1 MKRFLPITF
10 AAASLMSVMA
20 VQAQES
26 AEPRTLT
33 IFDGV
38 KFYDGYNS
46 TVFDADLDDGVIRH
60 ANHLYAVHLTDEQL
74 DWMGEDLRMCVE
86 IGALCDNYDRIG
98 NINLAFVPKGA
109 ESYVPEEVE
118 RIELGRFIT
127 PFMNKNKKPKSVP
140 YEFSND
146 ATSLIFRD
154 KELRAEYDYYLE
166 FELFGVPYAAN
177 QQIIGCAGRNDVF
190 KGTLRFES
198 TGDAAPQVENH
209 VLVPIV
215 MKRPESK
222 GHNLN
227 NYSEAGTDTIGTC
240 TKTYHFEMPKDVQ
253 DARITLITSN
263 HGANAGGEEYVR
275 RKHLIYVDGEL
286 ELVYTPGGVSC
297 EPYRQYN
304 TQGNGIYGNRPQ
316 PDSFW
321 ESWNNWCPGA
331 AIPIRE
337 VNLSGLSAGEH
348 TVMIRVP
355 DAEFVDQQ
363 GDFPVSMYV
372 QGLTDGTLP
381 AGVFGLFSEADV
393 QLRISDGVLYVE
405 GNDNVAEVEIYD
417 VGGRLCYGTL
427 RPSGGISLSGF
438 SAGVY
443 IAVATTADGRVTFR
457 KFSR

>member
-1 MKRFLPITF
+1 LTPVNIH
-10 AAASLMSVMA
+10 
-20 VQAQES
+20 
-26 AEPRTLT
+26 TL
-33 IFDGV
+33 
-38 KFYDGYNS
+38 
-46 TVFDADLDDGVIRH
+46 
-60 ANHLYAVHLTDEQL
+60 
-74 DWMGEDLRMCVE
+74 
-86 IGALCDNYDRIG
+86 
-98 NINLAFVPKGA
+98 
-109 ESYVPEEVE
+109 
-118 RIELGRFIT
+118 
-127 PFMNKNKKPKSVP
+127 
-140 YEFSND
+140 
-146 ATSLIFRD
+146 
-154 KELRAEYDYYLE
+154 LRAEFVYYLE

-177 QQIIGCAGRNDVF
+177 QQIIGCAERNDVF

-198 TGDAAPQVENH
+198 TGEAAPQVENH
-209 VLVPIV
+209 VLVPVVI
-215 MKRPESK
+215 KRPESK

-321 ESWNNWCPGA
+321 ESWSNWCPGA

-405 GNDNVAEVEIYD
+405 GNDSVAEVEIYD
-417 VGGRLCYGTL
+417 AGGRLCYGTL

-438 SAGVY
+438 GAGVY
-443 IAVATTADGRVTFR
+443 IAVATTTDGRVAFR

>member
-1 MKRFLPITF
+1 MKRFLQLTF
-10 AAASLMSVMA
+10 AAASLMSAMA

-26 AEPRTLT
+26 IEPRVLT
-33 IFDGV
+33 VFDAV
-38 KFYDGYNS
+38 TFYDGYNG
-46 TVFDADLDDGVIRH
+46 TVFDADLGDGVIRH
-60 ANHLYAVHLTDEQL
+60 ANHLYAVRLTDEQL

-98 NINLAFVPKGA
+98 NINLAFVPKGV

-118 RIELGRFIT
+118 RIELARFIT
-127 PFMNKNKKPKSVP
+127 PFMNKNNDPKSVP
-140 YEFSND
+140 YEFSDD
-146 ATSLIFRD
+146 ATALIFRD
-154 KELRAEYDYYLE
+154 SSLRAEYDYYLE

-177 QQIIGCAGRNDVF
+177 QQIVGCANRNDVF
-190 KGTLRFES
+190 TGTFRFES
-198 TGDAAPQVENH
+198 TGEAAPQVDNH

-215 MKRPESK
+215 IKKPESK

-240 TKTYHFEMPKDVQ
+240 TKTYRFEMPKDVQ

-297 EPYRQYN
+297 EPYRKYN
-304 TQGNGIYGNRPQ
+304 TQPNGIYGYRPQ
-316 PDSFW
+316 SDSSW
-321 ESWNNWCPGA
+321 ASWNNWCPGA

-355 DAEFVDQQ
+355 DAEFADQQ

-372 QGLTDGTLP
+372 QGLTEGNLP
-381 AGVFGLFSEADV
+381 AGVFSMFSEADV
-393 QLRISDGVLYVE
+393 KLRISDNILYVD
-405 GNDNVAEVEIYD
+405 GSDSVAELEIYD
-417 VGGRLCYGTL
+417 AAGRLCYGTL
-427 RPSGGISLSGF
+427 RSAEGVSLTGF
-438 SAGVY
+438 VNGVY

>member
-10 AAASLMSVMA
+10 VTASLMSVMA

-26 AEPRTLT
+26 VTPRVLT
-33 IFDGV
+33 IFDEV
-38 KFYDGYNS
+38 KFYDGYNG

-60 ANHLYAVHLTDEQL
+60 ANHLYAVRLTDEQL
-74 DWMGEDLRMCVE
+74 DWMGDDLRMCVE

-98 NINLAFVPKGA
+98 NINLAFVPKGS

-127 PFMNKNKKPKSVP
+127 PFMNKNIDPKSVP

-146 ATSLIFRD
+146 AIALIFRD
-154 KELRAEYDYYLE
+154 RHLREEYDYYME

-177 QQIIGCAGRNDVF
+177 QQVMGCADRNDVF
-190 KGTLRFES
+190 TGTLRFES
-198 TGDAAPQVENH
+198 TSEPAPQVENH

-215 MKRPESK
+215 IKRPESK

-297 EPYRQYN
+297 EPYRKYN
-304 TQGNGIYGNRPQ
+304 TQPNGIYGTRPQ
-316 PDSFW
+316 SDASW
-321 ESWNNWCPGA
+321 ESWSNWCPGA

-355 DAEFVDQQ
+355 QARFANKQ

-372 QGLTDGTLP
+372 QGLTEGTLP
-381 AGVFGLFSEADV
+381 AGIFSLYSEADV
-393 QLRISDGVLYVE
+393 QLRISNGVLYVE
-405 GNDNVAEVEIYD
+405 GDDRVAELEIYD
-417 VGGRLCYGTL
+417 TAGRLCYGTL
-427 RPSGGISLSGF
+427 RPAGGISLSGF
-438 SAGVY
+438 GAGVY